1 MRYLIDTNILLRLAD
16 NEDAKH
22 PLVSAAVKAL
32 VSRGDEVVIAP
43 QCIYELWAVVTRP
56 RSANGL
62 E

>member
-43 QCIYELWAVVTRP
+43 
-56 RSANGL
+56 
-62 E
+62 